1 MPSCARWIRSQKQTT
16 RYRLASMIQNLSPC
30 LAAVPR
36 MTVVIAR
43 GPKLRRPA
51 PSVIRITM
59 KMMMRVVK
67 MAVQSM
73 NVLKITS
80 LIARIVKSYL

>member
-1 MPSCARWIRSQKQTT
+1 
-16 RYRLASMIQNLSPC
+16 
-30 LAAVPR
+30 

-51 PSVIRITM
+51 PSVRRITM